1 MKKRVFS
8 LFMALALCLTMA
20 PTVSLAEETGVV
32 AEQGAQ
38 SGEGTDVYATDVS
51 GGDEGDVTVN
61 GSTADDVNAGNANVS
76 GGNAGDVN
84 ASGANVSGGNAGN
97 VNTGD
102 VNADDVNADEQDA
115 EKDAAVETAQALI
128 DALPDE
134 ASAEHA
140 DELQAQ
146 LIAIDKALAELTD
159 EQIAGLDMTRY
170 ENLCTAL
177 NGLVAVQVEEHNHPI
192 CGEKCSHTGGH
203 ENVTWTAIK
212 SAEELKSNMAAGY
225 YYLENNI
232 ELTDDTWR
240 LNNGRNIVLCLNGH
254 RITMKADKSVIG
266 VEGSGTFTLCDC
278 KGGGTITHGTKDGTT
293 TYTGTGVDVGG
304 GEFNMYGGTISG
316 NSADYSGGGVYVAYG
331 NSAFNMYGGT
341 ITQNSASSGGGG
353 VYVGNYG
360 TFNMYEGTISGN
372 TTDGSGGG
380 VDVSGGSFIMNGGN
394 ISANNAGTHGD
405 GGGVNVTYGGSFTMQ
420 GGKISGN
427 KSNCGGGVCVETY
440 EGKNNTF
447 TMQGG
452 EITDNTATATKQTG
466 GGVFVRDGNATFTV
480 SGAVRIR
487 GNHCTKN
494 SNVEDNVYLV
504 NYNSETIKIAG
515 KLNGGEGSIG
525 VTMYNKPNESEPITL
540 ATADNY
546 ELVES
551 DAKCFRSD
559 QGYAP
564 FFMDKE
570 VKMFVYEPQM
580 HPICGKTCIHD
591 GKHPDVLWIGVSKL
605 SNIDAEGNYYLVNDI
620 SSNSSNGDS
629 LSNTYDVNLCLHGH
643 THSGGLL
650 FQRKNYTLCDCTG
663 TGKIT
668 GSTTQYGGIRL
679 VLGGKLD
686 MYGGIVTGNNMGAY
700 VENGTFNMYGGEIT
714 GNTYEGV
721 DGSGDYGGAGGV
733 RVEEKGIFNMS
744 GSAKVSNNTAGFSS
758 KGNTSDSGYYGAAG
772 VYVNGGTFTMTENA
786 EVSGNTLT
794 TGNIGEGTNNYAGG
808 VYVRNNVN
816 SNVTVGGNVKIIG
829 NMKNGNSSNVCL
841 PKGQTIKVSGK
852 LNENAIGVIT
862 ETPITVVGEET
873 VIAESTDGY
882 TLTSDDK
889 NSFSSDDNIP
899 AELED
904 GKIIFRKGVHKHCI
918 CGEANC
924 SDDSH
929 GHATDVKWTAISTLS
944 EINGDGY
951 YFLTKDVEL
960 DRTWGCNNDVKL
972 CLNGKNI
979 TNIDGRDVITVASNA
994 SLTITDC
1001 SETVGKITHKENA
1014 EGGSG
1019 INVAGSLTLWNGSIT
1034 ENQDY
1039 QRGAVHVADSGTF
1052 TMNGG
1057 SITENA
1063 TDGGVKVANS
1073 SGTFTMNGGFIT
1085 KNTTNSGVYVASGT
1099 FTMNGGEIAQNTNE
1113 TYGGGV
1119 HVADSGTFTMTGG
1132 KITQNTGNR
1141 GDGVWVING
1150 STFTMNGGKITGNT
1164 NSTEYGAGGVYVSNG
1179 STFTMTGGEISGNKN
1194 TAGNG
1199 VGGVYV
1205 EYGSTFN
1212 MAGGEISRNTNTTEI
1227 GGGVYVD
1234 GTFTMTGGEIT
1245 GNTSA
1250 ENSGGG
1256 VYVNYGK
1263 FTMSNGTITG
1273 NTSAGNGGGGVYVA
1287 SQGTFTMTGGEI
1299 TGNNTSATDNSGAG
1313 GVFMNGTFTVSG
1325 AAKIIDNWKNGQK
1338 ADNGYEKG
1346 DGTASNVY
1354 LPDGY
1359 FSFIT
1364 IGEGLT
1370 SDARIGVSIGK
1381 LLETAGD
1388 KVQIASGATS
1398 EQNYYRNIFSL
1409 DSEDPYYSIIRDSE
1423 YECLYIRRH
1432 KHDWKY
1438 NASGATITAQCKLED
1453 CPVKDGNG
1461 GSITIMAP
1469 ENLIYERDVKKAT
1482 FEYKLLDEVGVKE
1495 ESIWIEYAEGGVSD
1509 NTPLGAGVVP
1519 ADAGTY
1525 TASIRLEYAD
1535 GTRSNPAVVEYT
1547 ILKAD
1552 PEERL
1557 FYFEKPENLVY
1568 TGTDKEATVVT
1579 YYYETDITKRYLDAN
1594 GAEVKPRNV
1603 GTYTVVIDVKESK
1616 NYNAIT
1622 GLMNSDWTFT
1632 IAPVTT
1638 QPSVTLSST
1647 TYSYTGKQ
1655 IIPEE
1660 VTVKVGD
1667 TVLVKDTD
1675 YTVAYGDNKNIGK
1688 GTVTVTAVENG
1699 NYSFK
1704 TVTKEFTIVQAEQN
1718 LSFTASKVNKTY
1730 GDPAFNHP
1738 ATGAG
1743 TGNDVIY
1750 ESSDKTVATV
1760 DKNGKVTIVGAGT
1773 ATITATA
1780 NETANYKKGTASYEL
1795 TVAKAT
1801 ITGAPAYTEIAT
1813 DSKTLADAG
1822 LTTGSL
1828 SPVAGKLEWIDTAGN
1843 KLSDSTPVEVNT
1855 KYTWRFTPENEN
1867 YDTLTGE
1874 IELYH
1879 VDMPVISAQPK
1890 DTSVKIGEKAVFEVT
1905 ATGEDLT
1912 YQWQIDRNDGK
1923 GFVNLDG
1930 ANSASYTS
1938 GVTDSSYN
1946 GFKYRCIIGNAAG
1959 SVATD
1964 AETLTVTEYKIIYG
1978 ADSSWTQN
1986 VDGSL
1991 VIRGDGEFADF
2002 LKVLVDGKE
2011 IAPENYTA
2019 EEGSTVITLKAE
2031 FLSTLSEG
2039 SHTFEIVWRDG
2050 SASTHFTIA
2059 RNSSGN
2065 NNGDNNTGG
2074 NNNGSNNTGNNNGG
2088 NNTGNNNG
2096 NNNTG
2101 NNNGGNNTG
2110 NSTGNNNSG
2119 DNAGSGNTVDTTVI
2133 APNTGDAS
2141 MDVLLAVLA
2150 VVSFAGLA
2158 GMLVLKK
2165 KNACK

>member
-8 LFMALALCLTMA
+8 LFMALALCLSMA
-20 PTVSLAEETGVV
+20 PTVSFAEGTEGV
-32 AEQGAQ
+32 AEQGVQ
-38 SGEGTDVYATDVS
+38 SGEGTGIYTTGVDNDINNNGIS
-51 GGDEGDVTVN
+51 GGD
-61 GSTADDVNAGNANVS
+61 ADDANVS
-76 GGNAGDVN
+76 GGDAGDVN
-84 ASGANVSGGNAGN
+84 AGDANISGG
-97 VNTGD
+97 NTGD
-102 VNADDVNADEQDA
+102 VNAGDVTADEQDA
-115 EKDAAVETAQALI
+115 EKDAAVEAAQALI

-134 ASAEHA
+134 ATVENA

-170 ENLCTAL
+170 ENLCAAL
-177 NGLVAVQVEEHNHPI
+177 NGLMAMQAEEHNHPI
-192 CGEKCSHTGGH
+192 CGKSCSHTDGH
-203 ENVTWTAIK
+203 ENVTWTPIS
-212 SAEELKSNMAAGY
+212 SADELKSNMAAGC
-225 YYLENNI
+225 YYLEDNI
-232 ELTDDTWR
+232 ELTGDTWR
-240 LNNGRNIVLCLNGH
+240 LNYGQNIVLCLNGH
-254 RITMKADKSVIG
+254 SITMKADNDVIAVTAG
-266 VEGSGTFTLCDC
+266 AFTLCDC
-278 KGGGTITHGTKDGTT
+278 KGSGTITHGTKDGTT
-293 TYTGTGVDVGG
+293 TYTGTGISVGG
-304 GEFNMYGGTISG
+304 GVFNMYGGTISG
-316 NSADYSGGGVYVAYG
+316 NSVSNEGGGVYVEYTS
-331 NSAFNMYGGT
+331 SAFNMYGGT
-341 ITQNSASSGGGG
+341 LTQNFASSGGGG
-353 VYVGNYG
+353 VYVGSRG
-360 TFNMYEGTISGN
+360 TFSIYGGTISGN

-380 VDVSGGSFIMNGGN
+380 VDVSGGGFIMNGGN
-394 ISANNAGTHGD
+394 ISTNNAGENGG

-420 GGKISGN
+420 SGKISGN
-427 KSNCGGGVCVETY
+427 KSNCGGGVCVEAY
-440 EGKNNTF
+440 DEKNNTF

-452 EITDNTATATKQTG
+452 EITDNTATAGKQTG

-504 NYNSETIKIAG
+504 NYDSETIKIADN
-515 KLNGGEGSIG
+515 LTGGEGSIG
-525 VTMYNKPNESEPITL
+525 VTMYKTPIESDPETF
-540 ATADNY
+540 ATAGDGY
-546 ELVES
+546 ELIES
-551 DAKCFRSD
+551 DAKCFSSD

-564 FFMDKE
+564 FFIDKE

-580 HPICGKTCIHD
+580 HPICGQNCIH
-591 GKHPDVLWIGVSKL
+591 GGVHPDVLWIGISKL
-605 SNIDAEGNYYLVNDI
+605 SNINADGNYYLAQDITNTGNDGI
-620 SSNSSNGDS
+620 GSNHNVS
-629 LSNTYDVNLCLHGH
+629 LCLHGH
-643 THSGGLL
+643 TYSGGIR
-650 FQRKNYTLCDCTG
+650 FSKKNYTLCDCTD

-668 GSTTQYGGIRL
+668 GSTTQYGGIGL
-679 VLGGKLD
+679 LLGGKLD

-721 DGSGDYGGAGGV
+721 DGSGNYGGVGGV
-733 RVEEKGIFNMS
+733 RVEENGIFNMS
-744 GSAKVSNNTAGFSS
+744 GSAKVNNNTARFSG
-758 KGNTSDSGYYGAAG
+758 KGDTYDSGYYGAAG

-794 TGNIGEGTNNYAGG
+794 TGNIGEGANNYAGG
-808 VYVRNNVN
+808 VYVRNNA
-816 SNVTVGGNVKIIG
+816 SSKVTVGGDVKITG
-829 NMKNGNSSNVCL
+829 NMKNSNSSNVCL

-862 ETPITVVGEET
+862 ETPITAVGEET

-904 GKIIFRKGVHKHCI
+904 GKIIFRKGVHKHYI

-924 SDDSH
+924 SDSH
-929 GHATDVKWTAISTLS
+929 GTNEKWTAISMLS
-944 EINGDGY
+944 EIKGDGY

-960 DRTWGCNNDVKL
+960 DGTWVCNDDVKL

-979 TNIDGRDVITVASNA
+979 TNIYDRDVIIVASNA

-1001 SETVGKITHKENA
+1001 SETVGKINHKDNA

-1034 ENQDY
+1034 GNQDY

-1073 SGTFTMNGGFIT
+1073 SGTFTMNGGSIT

-1119 HVADSGTFTMTGG
+1119 HVISGTFTMNGG

-1141 GDGVWVING
+1141 GVGVWVINA
-1150 STFTMNGGKITGNT
+1150 STFTMTGGEITGNT
-1164 NSTEYGAGGVYVSNG
+1164 NSTGDGAGGVYVSNG
-1179 STFTMTGGEISGNKN
+1179 STFTMTSGEISGNTN
-1194 TAGNG
+1194 IAGNG

-1205 EYGSTFN
+1205 DYVSTFN
-1212 MAGGEISRNTNTTEI
+1212 MTGGGINRNTNTAADG

-1250 ENSGGG
+1250 ENGGGG
-1256 VYVNYGK
+1256 VYVGGSGE

-1273 NTSAGNGGGGVYVA
+1273 NTSAGNGGGGVYAA
-1287 SQGTFTMTGGEI
+1287 SQGTFIMNGGNI
-1299 TGNNTSATDNSGAG
+1299 NGNNISATDNSGAG
-1313 GVFMNGTFTVSG
+1313 GVFMNGIFTVSG

-1338 ADNGYEKG
+1338 TNNGYDKG

-1354 LPDGY
+1354 LPNDY
-1359 FSFIT
+1359 RLIT

-1370 SDARIGVSIGK
+1370 NNARIGVSIGE
-1381 LLETAGD
+1381 LLETAGGE
-1388 KVQIASGATS
+1388 VQIANGATD
-1398 EQNYYRNIFSL
+1398 EQSYYRNIFSL
-1409 DSEDPYYSIIRDSE
+1409 DSEDPYYSIIRNNE
-1423 YECLYIRRH
+1423 YECLCIRRH

-1438 NASGATITAQCKLED
+1438 NASGATITAQCKSED

-1461 GSITIMAP
+1461 GSVTIVAP
-1469 ENLIYERDVKKAT
+1469 ANLIYDRNSKVAT
-1482 FEYKLLDEVGVKE
+1482 FEYKLLDEVGVKKD
-1495 ESIWIEYAEGGVSD
+1495 SIWIDYAEGSVSD

-1519 ADAGTY
+1519 VNAGTY
-1525 TASIRLEYAD
+1525 TASIRFEYAD
-1535 GTRSNPAVVEYT
+1535 GTKSTPAVVEYT

-1552 PEERL
+1552 PEAQL

-1579 YYYETDITKRYLDAN
+1579 YYYETDIIKRYLDAN
-1594 GAEVKPRNV
+1594 GAEVEPRNV
-1603 GTYTVVIDVKESK
+1603 GTYTIVIDVKESR
-1616 NYNAIT
+1616 NYNAVT
-1622 GLMNSDWTFT
+1622 GLTDPGWTFT
-1632 IAPVTT
+1632 IAPITT
-1638 QPSVTLSST
+1638 QPTVTLSDT

-1699 NYSFK
+1699 NYSF
-1704 TVTKEFTIVQAEQN
+1704 TAVTKEFTIAQAEQN

-1730 GDPAFNHP
+1730 GEPAFNHP

-1760 DKNGKVTIVGAGT
+1760 DNNGKVTIVGSGT
-1773 ATITATA
+1773 VTITATA
-1780 NETANYKKGTASYEL
+1780 HETTNYKKGTASYEL

-1801 ITGAPAYTEIAT
+1801 VTGAPVYKEIAT
-1813 DSKTLADAG
+1813 GSKTLADAG
-1822 LTTGSL
+1822 LMTGSL

-1843 KLSDSTPVEVNT
+1843 KLSDNTLVEVNT

-1879 VDMPVISAQPK
+1879 MDMPVISAQPK
-1890 DTSVKIGEKAVFEVT
+1890 DTSVKTGEKAVFEVT
-1905 ATGEDLT
+1905 ATGEELT

-1930 ANSASYTS
+1930 ANSASYMS

-1959 SVATD
+1959 SAATD
-1964 AETLTVTEYKIIYG
+1964 AATLTVTEYKIIYG

-1991 VIRGDGEFADF
+1991 VIHGDGEFVDF

-2050 SASTHFTIA
+2050 SAGTHFTVV

-2065 NNGDNNTGG
+2065 NNG
-2074 NNNGSNNTGNNNGG
+2074 
-2088 NNTGNNNG
+2088 GNNNG
-2096 NNNTG
+2096 N
-2101 NNNGGNNTG
+2101 
-2110 NSTGNNNSG
+2110 SAGNNNSG
-2119 DNAGSGNTVDTTVI
+2119 DNAGSGNTADTTVI

-2141 MDVLLAVLA
+2141 KDVLLAVLA

>member
-134 ASAEHA
+134 ATAEHA

-146 LIAIDKALAELTD
+146 LIAIDEALAELTD

-170 ENLCTAL
+170 ENLCAAL
-177 NGLVAVQVEEHNHPI
+177 NGLVAVQAEEHKHPI
-192 CGEKCSHTGGH
+192 CGGNCSHTDGH
-203 ENVTWTAIK
+203 ENVIWTPIK
-212 SAEELKSNMAAGY
+212 SADELKSNMAAGC
-225 YYLENNI
+225 YYLENDI
-232 ELTDDTWR
+232 ELTGDTWR
-240 LNNGRNIVLCLNGH
+240 LNYGRNIVLCLNGH
-254 RITMKADKSVIG
+254 RITMKADNSVIG
-266 VEGSGTFTLCDC
+266 VEGGGIFTLCDC
-278 KGGGTITHGTKDGTT
+278 KGSGTITHGTENSTT
-293 TYTGTGVDVGG
+293 TYTGTGVYVGG
-304 GEFNMYGGTISG
+304 SVFNMYGGTISG
-316 NSADYSGGGVYVAYG
+316 NSALNNGGGVCVEYTSG
-331 NSAFNMYGGT
+331 AFNMYGGT
-341 ITQNSASSGGGG
+341 ISGNSASNEGGG
-353 VYVGNYG
+353 VYVASQG
-360 TFNMYEGTISGN
+360 TFNMYDGMISGN
-372 TTDGSGGG
+372 TTKGSGGG

-394 ISANNAGTHGD
+394 ISTNNAGTYGD
-405 GGGVNVTYGGSFTMQ
+405 GGGVNVTYGGSFIMQ
-420 GGKISGN
+420 GGTISAN
-427 KSNCGGGVCVETY
+427 QSYCGGGVCVENY
-440 EGKNNTF
+440 NGKNNIF

-452 EITDNTATATKQTG
+452 EIIGNTATADKQPG
-466 GGVFVRDGNATFTV
+466 GGVFVAESNTTFTV
-480 SGAVRIR
+480 SGAVRIS
-487 GNHCTKN
+487 GNHCANN
-494 SNVEDNVYLV
+494 SKVEDNVYLV

-515 KLNGGEGSIG
+515 NLTGGQGSIG
-525 VTMYNKPNESEPITL
+525 VTMSNTPIESESKTF
-540 ATADNY
+540 ATAGDGY
-546 ELVES
+546 ELIEN

-564 FFMDKE
+564 FFMDNE

-580 HPICGKTCIHD
+580 HPICGATCIHD
-591 GKHPDVLWIGVSKL
+591 EKHPDVLWIGVSAL
-605 SNIDAEGNYYLVNDI
+605 NNINADGNYYLVNDI
-620 SSNSSNGDS
+620 SSNGDS
-629 LSNTYDVNLCLHGH
+629 LSNNVNLCLHGH
-643 THSGGLL
+643 THSGGIL
-650 FQRKNYTLCDCTG
+650 FNDKNYTLCDCQD

-668 GSTTQYGGIRL
+668 GSTTQYGGIGL
-679 VLGGKLD
+679 LLGGKLD

-714 GNTYEGV
+714 GNTYKGV
-721 DGSGDYGGAGGV
+721 DGSGDYGGVGGV
-733 RVEEKGIFNMS
+733 RVEENGIFNMS
-744 GSAKVSNNTAGFSS
+744 GSAKVNNNTAGFSG
-758 KGNTSDSGYYGAAG
+758 KGYTYDSGYYGAAG

-794 TGNIGEGTNNYAGG
+794 TGNIGEGVNNYAGG
-808 VYVRNNVN
+808 VYVRNNA
-816 SNVTVGGNVKIIG
+816 SSKVTIGGNVKITG
-829 NMKNGNSSNVCL
+829 NKKNSTNSNVCL

-904 GKIIFRKGVHKHCI
+904 GKIIFRKGMHKHYI

-924 SDDSH
+924 SDSH
-929 GHATDVKWTAISTLS
+929 GTNEKWTAISTLS
-944 EINGDGY
+944 EIDGDGY

-960 DRTWGCNNDVKL
+960 DGTWVCKNDVKL
-972 CLNGKNI
+972 CLNGKTI
-979 TNIDGRDVITVASNA
+979 TQRYEKDVISVASKA

-1001 SETVGKITHKENA
+1001 SEMVGKITHKENA
-1014 EGGSG
+1014 KGGSG
-1019 INVAGSLTLWNGSIT
+1019 INVSGSFTLWNGAIT
-1034 ENQDY
+1034 GNQAY
-1039 QRGAVHVADSGTF
+1039 QRGAVHVADSGMF

-1057 SITENA
+1057 SVTENA
-1063 TDGGVKVANS
+1063 TDGGVKVAD
-1073 SGTFTMNGGFIT
+1073 SGTFTMSGGSIT

-1099 FTMNGGEIAQNTNE
+1099 FTMSGGEITQNTNE
-1113 TYGGGV
+1113 TNGGGV
-1119 HVADSGTFTMTGG
+1119 HVSSGTFTMNGG

-1141 GDGVWVING
+1141 GDGVWVSNG

-1205 EYGSTFN
+1205 DSVSTFN
-1212 MAGGEISRNTNTTEI
+1212 MTGGEISRNTNTTENS

-1234 GTFTMTGGEIT
+1234 GTFNMTD
-1245 GNTSA
+1245 
-1250 ENSGGG
+1250 
-1256 VYVNYGK
+1256 GK
-1263 FTMSNGTITG
+1263 ITG

-1287 SQGTFTMTGGEI
+1287 SQGTFNMNGGNI

-1338 ADNGYEKG
+1338 TNNGYEKG

-1354 LPDGY
+1354 LPNDY
-1359 FSFIT
+1359 RLIT
-1364 IGEGLT
+1364 IKEGLT
-1370 SDARIGVSIGK
+1370 GDARIGVSIGK
-1381 LLETAGD
+1381 RLETAGD
-1388 KVQIASGATS
+1388 TVQIASGATD

-1423 YECLYIRRH
+1423 YKCLYIRRH

-1438 NASGATITAQCKLED
+1438 NASGATITAQCKSED
-1453 CPVKDGNG
+1453 CPVKDGDG
-1461 GSITIMAP
+1461 GSVTIVAP
-1469 ENLIYERDVKKAT
+1469 ANLIYERDVKKAT

-1495 ESIWIEYAEGGVSD
+1495 DSIWIEYAEGSVSD

-1519 ADAGTY
+1519 VDAGTY

-1535 GTRSNPAVVEYT
+1535 GTRSAPAVVEYT

-1552 PEERL
+1552 PEARL

-1622 GLMNSDWTFT
+1622 GLRNSDWTFT

-1704 TVTKEFTIVQAEQN
+1704 AVTKEFTIVQAEQN

-1843 KLSDSTPVEVNT
+1843 KLSDNTPVEVNM

-1879 VDMPVISAQPK
+1879 VEMPVISAQPK

-1991 VIRGDGEFADF
+1991 VIRGDGEFAGF

-2011 IAPENYTA
+2011 IAPDNYTA

-2065 NNGDNNTGG
+2065 NNGGNNAGGNNTGG
-2074 NNNGSNNTGNNNGG
+2074 NN
-2088 NNTGNNNG
+2088 
-2096 NNNTG
+2096 
-2101 NNNGGNNTG
+2101 
-2110 NSTGNNNSG
+2110 TGNNNSG
-2119 DNAGSGNTVDTTVI
+2119 DNAGSGNTADTTVI
-2133 APNTGDAS
+2133 APNTGDTS

>member
-1 MKKRVFS
+1 M
-8 LFMALALCLTMA
+8 
-20 PTVSLAEETGVV
+20 
-32 AEQGAQ
+32 
-38 SGEGTDVYATDVS
+38 
-51 GGDEGDVTVN
+51 
-61 GSTADDVNAGNANVS
+61 
-76 GGNAGDVN
+76 
-84 ASGANVSGGNAGN
+84 
-97 VNTGD
+97 
-102 VNADDVNADEQDA
+102 
-115 EKDAAVETAQALI
+115 
-128 DALPDE
+128 
-134 ASAEHA
+134 
-140 DELQAQ
+140 
-146 LIAIDKALAELTD
+146 
-159 EQIAGLDMTRY
+159 
-170 ENLCTAL
+170 
-177 NGLVAVQVEEHNHPI
+177 
-192 CGEKCSHTGGH
+192 
-203 ENVTWTAIK
+203 
-212 SAEELKSNMAAGY
+212 
-225 YYLENNI
+225 
-232 ELTDDTWR
+232 
-240 LNNGRNIVLCLNGH
+240 
-254 RITMKADKSVIG
+254 
-266 VEGSGTFTLCDC
+266 
-278 KGGGTITHGTKDGTT
+278 
-293 TYTGTGVDVGG
+293 
-304 GEFNMYGGTISG
+304 
-316 NSADYSGGGVYVAYG
+316 
-331 NSAFNMYGGT
+331 
-341 ITQNSASSGGGG
+341 
-353 VYVGNYG
+353 
-360 TFNMYEGTISGN
+360 
-372 TTDGSGGG
+372 
-380 VDVSGGSFIMNGGN
+380 
-394 ISANNAGTHGD
+394 
-405 GGGVNVTYGGSFTMQ
+405 
-420 GGKISGN
+420 
-427 KSNCGGGVCVETY
+427 
-440 EGKNNTF
+440 
-447 TMQGG
+447 
-452 EITDNTATATKQTG
+452 
-466 GGVFVRDGNATFTV
+466 
-480 SGAVRIR
+480 
-487 GNHCTKN
+487 
-494 SNVEDNVYLV
+494 
-504 NYNSETIKIAG
+504 
-515 KLNGGEGSIG
+515 
-525 VTMYNKPNESEPITL
+525 
-540 ATADNY
+540 
-546 ELVES
+546 
-551 DAKCFRSD
+551 
-559 QGYAP
+559 
-564 FFMDKE
+564 
-570 VKMFVYEPQM
+570 
-580 HPICGKTCIHD
+580 
-591 GKHPDVLWIGVSKL
+591 
-605 SNIDAEGNYYLVNDI
+605 
-620 SSNSSNGDS
+620 
-629 LSNTYDVNLCLHGH
+629 
-643 THSGGLL
+643 
-650 FQRKNYTLCDCTG
+650 
-663 TGKIT
+663 
-668 GSTTQYGGIRL
+668 
-679 VLGGKLD
+679 
-686 MYGGIVTGNNMGAY
+686 
-700 VENGTFNMYGGEIT
+700 
-714 GNTYEGV
+714 
-721 DGSGDYGGAGGV
+721 
-733 RVEEKGIFNMS
+733 
-744 GSAKVSNNTAGFSS
+744 
-758 KGNTSDSGYYGAAG
+758 
-772 VYVNGGTFTMTENA
+772 
-786 EVSGNTLT
+786 
-794 TGNIGEGTNNYAGG
+794 
-808 VYVRNNVN
+808 
-816 SNVTVGGNVKIIG
+816 
-829 NMKNGNSSNVCL
+829 
-841 PKGQTIKVSGK
+841 
-852 LNENAIGVIT
+852 
-862 ETPITVVGEET
+862 VGEET
-873 VIAESTDGY
+873 VIAESTVGY

-904 GKIIFRKGVHKHCI
+904 GKIIFRKGVHKHYI

-924 SDDSH
+924 SDSH
-929 GHATDVKWTAISTLS
+929 GTNEKWTAISTLS
-944 EINGDGY
+944 EIDGDGY

-960 DRTWGCNNDVKL
+960 DGTWVCKNDVKL
-972 CLNGKNI
+972 CLNGKSI
-979 TNIDGRDVITVASNA
+979 TNIYDWDVITVASNA

-1001 SETVGKITHKENA
+1001 SEMVGKITHKENA
-1014 EGGSG
+1014 IGGSG

-1034 ENQDY
+1034 GNQAY
-1039 QRGAVHVADSGTF
+1039 QRGAVQVADSGMF

-1057 SITENA
+1057 SVTENA
-1063 TDGGVKVANS
+1063 TDGGVKVAD
-1073 SGTFTMNGGFIT
+1073 SGTFTMSGGSIT

-1099 FTMNGGEIAQNTNE
+1099 FTMSGGEIDQNTNE
-1113 TYGGGV
+1113 TNGGGV
-1119 HVADSGTFTMTGG
+1119 HVISGKFTMNGG
-1132 KITQNTGNR
+1132 KITQNTGKR
-1141 GDGVWVING
+1141 GDGVWVIDG
-1150 STFTMNGGKITGNT
+1150 STFTMNGGEITGNT

-1205 EYGSTFN
+1205 DYVSTFN
-1212 MAGGEISRNTNTTEI
+1212 MTGGEISRNTNTNENG

-1234 GTFTMTGGEIT
+1234 GKFTMTDGKIT

-1250 ENSGGG
+1250 ENGGGG
-1256 VYVNYGK
+1256 VYVASQGTFN
-1263 FTMSNGTITG
+1263 MNGGNITG

-1370 SDARIGVSIGK
+1370 GDARIGVSIGK

-1388 KVQIASGATS
+1388 KVQIASGATG

-1423 YECLYIRRH
+1423 YECLYICRH

-1438 NASGATITAQCKLED
+1438 NASGATITAQCKSED

-1469 ENLIYERDVKKAT
+1469 ANLIYEGDVKKAT
-1482 FEYKLLDEVGVKE
+1482 FEYKLLDEVGVKKE
-1495 ESIWIEYAEGGVSD
+1495 RIWIEYAEGGVSD

-1519 ADAGTY
+1519 AGAGTY

-1552 PEERL
+1552 PEARL

-1579 YYYETDITKRYLDAN
+1579 YNYETDITKRYLDAN
-1594 GAEVKPRNV
+1594 GTEVKPRNV

-1622 GLMNSDWTFT
+1622 GLTNSDWTFT

-1675 YTVAYGDNKNIGK
+1675 YTIAYGDNKNIGK

-1699 NYSFK
+1699 NYSFQA
-1704 TVTKEFTIVQAEQN
+1704 VTKEFTIVQAEQN

-1938 GVTDSSYN
+1938 GVMDSSCN

-1964 AETLTVTEYKIIYG
+1964 AATLTVTEYKIIYG

-1991 VIRGDGEFADF
+1991 VIRGDGEFAGF

-2133 APNTGDAS
+2133 APNTGDTS

>member
-8 LFMALALCLTMA
+8 LFMALALCLSMA
-20 PTVSLAEETGVV
+20 PTVSFAEGTGGV

-38 SGEGTDVYATDVS
+38 SGGGTDVYTTDVDNDTNNNGVS
-51 GGDEGDVTVN
+51 GGDMGDANVT
-61 GSTADDVNAGNANVS
+61 GTTADDVNTCDAYVS
-76 GGNAGDVN
+76 G
-84 ASGANVSGGNAGN
+84 
-97 VNTGD
+97 GD

-115 EKDAAVETAQALI
+115 EKNAAVEAAQSLI

-134 ASAEHA
+134 ATAENA
-140 DELQAQ
+140 DELQTQ

-159 EQIAGLDMTRY
+159 EQIARLDMTRY
-170 ENLCTAL
+170 ENLCAAL
-177 NGLVAVQVEEHNHPI
+177 NGLVAVQAEHDHPI
-192 CGEKCSHTGGH
+192 CGTTCNH
-203 ENVTWTAIK
+203 EGEAHQLPQNETWTPIN
-212 SAEELKSNMAAGY
+212 SADQLQSNMAAGY

-232 ELTDDTWR
+232 ELTGDTWR
-240 LNNGRNIVLCLNGH
+240 LNYGQNIVLCLNGH
-254 RITMKADKSVIG
+254 SITMKADKDVIA
-266 VEGSGTFTLCDC
+266 VTLGTFTLCDC
-278 KGGGTITHGTKDGTT
+278 KGSGTITHGTKDGTT
-293 TYTGTGVDVGG
+293 TYTGTGVSVGG
-304 GEFNMYGGTISG
+304 GIFNMYGGTISG
-316 NSADYSGGGVYVAYG
+316 NSAGLSGGGVYVVYG
-331 NSAFNMYGGT
+331 SSVFNMYGGT
-341 ITQNSASSGGGG
+341 ITKNSASSGGGG
-353 VYVGNYG
+353 VSVEYG
-360 TFNMYEGTISGN
+360 TFNMYDGTISEN

-380 VDVSGGSFIMNGGN
+380 VDVSSGSFIMNGGN
-394 ISANNAGTHGD
+394 ISTNNAGTYGG

-420 GGKISGN
+420 GGKIS
-427 KSNCGGGVCVETY
+427 SNMADCGGGVCVENY
-440 EGKNNTF
+440 YGKNNTF

-466 GGVFVRDGNATFTV
+466 GGVFVREGNTTFTV
-480 SGAVRIR
+480 AGAVRIK

-494 SNVEDNVYLV
+494 PNVEDNVYLV
-504 NYNSETIKIAG
+504 NNNSETIKIAG
-515 KLNGGEGSIG
+515 KLTGGKGSIG
-525 VTMYNKPNESEPITL
+525 VTMLYTPNESEPNTL

-551 DAKCFRSD
+551 DAKCFSSD

-620 SSNSSNGDS
+620 SSNGDS

-663 TGKIT
+663 KGKIT

-679 VLGGKLD
+679 ISGGKLD
-686 MYGGIVTGNNMGAY
+686 MYGGTVTGNNMGAY
-700 VENGTFNMYGGEIT
+700 VDNGTFNMYGGEIT

-721 DGSGDYGGAGGV
+721 DGSGNYGGVGGV
-733 RVEEKGIFNMS
+733 RVDEDSIFNMS
-744 GSAKVSNNTAGFSS
+744 GSAKVSNNTARFSG
-758 KGNTSDSGYYGAAG
+758 KGDTYDSGYYGAAG

-794 TGNIGEGTNNYAGG
+794 TENIGEGANNYAGG
-808 VYVRNNVN
+808 VYVRNNT
-816 SNVTVGGNVKIIG
+816 SSKVTVGGDVKITG

-873 VIAESTDGY
+873 VIAEGTDGY

-899 AELED
+899 AELEN
-904 GKIIFRKGVHKHCI
+904 GKIIFRKGVHKHYI

-924 SDDSH
+924 SDSH
-929 GHATDVKWTAISTLS
+929 GTNEKWTAISTLS

-960 DRTWGCNNDVKL
+960 NGTWVCNDDVKL
-972 CLNGKNI
+972 CLNGKTI
-979 TNIDGRDVITVASNA
+979 TCKWAVDTIAVANNA

-1001 SETVGKITHKENA
+1001 SETVGKITHKDNV
-1014 EGGSG
+1014 GSCSG
-1019 INVAGSLTLWNGSIT
+1019 INVKGSFTLWNGSIT
-1034 ENQDY
+1034 GNQAY
-1039 QRGAVHVADSGTF
+1039 QCGAVHVADSGTF

-1057 SITENA
+1057 FITENA
-1063 TDGGVKVANS
+1063 TDGGVHVAD

-1113 TYGGGV
+1113 NYGGGV
-1119 HVADSGTFTMTGG
+1119 NVTSGTFTMTGG

-1141 GDGVWVING
+1141 EGGVHVSND
-1150 STFTMNGGKITGNT
+1150 STFNMKGGEITGNT
-1164 NSTEYGAGGVYVSNG
+1164 NSTEYGAGGVYVNYG
-1179 STFTMTGGEISGNKN
+1179 STFNMTGGEISGNTN
-1194 TAGNG
+1194 SAENG

-1205 EYGSTFN
+1205 NY
-1212 MAGGEISRNTNTTEI
+1212 A
-1227 GGGVYVD
+1227 

-1245 GNTSA
+1245 GNTNTAANGGGGAYVAGAFTMTGGEITGNKSA
-1250 ENSGGG
+1250 ENGGGG
-1256 VYVNYGK
+1256 VYVEGDGK

-1287 SQGTFTMTGGEI
+1287 SQGTFNMNSGTI

-1325 AAKIIDNWKNGQK
+1325 EVKIIDNWKNGQK
-1338 ADNGYEKG
+1338 TNNGYDKG

-1354 LPDGY
+1354 LPNDY
-1359 FSFIT
+1359 RLIT

-1370 SDARIGVSIGK
+1370 NNARIGVSIGE
-1381 LLETAGD
+1381 LLETAGGE
-1388 KVQIASGATS
+1388 VQIAKGATD
-1398 EQNYYRNIFSL
+1398 EQSYYRNIFSL
-1409 DSEDPYYSIIRDSE
+1409 DSEDPYYSIIRNNE

-1438 NASGATITAQCKLED
+1438 NARGATITAQCKSED
-1453 CPVKDGNG
+1453 CPVKDGDG

-1469 ENLIYERDVKKAT
+1469 KNLIYDRDIKKAT
-1482 FEYKLLDEVGVKE
+1482 FEYKLLDEVGVKKD
-1495 ESIWIEYAEGGVSD
+1495 SIWIDYAEGSVSD

-1519 ADAGTY
+1519 INAGTY
-1525 TASIRLEYAD
+1525 TASIRFEYAD
-1535 GTRSNPAVVEYT
+1535 GTKSTPAVVEYT

-1552 PEERL
+1552 PEAKL

-1568 TGTDKEATVVT
+1568 TGTDKEANVVT
-1579 YYYETDITKRYLDAN
+1579 YYYDTDITKKYLNAN
-1594 GAEVKPRNV
+1594 GAEVEPRNV
-1603 GTYTVVIDVKESK
+1603 GTYTVVIDVKESR
-1616 NYNAIT
+1616 NYNAVT
-1622 GLMNSDWTFT
+1622 GLTDSGWTFT

-1638 QPSVTLSST
+1638 QPTVTLSGT

-1660 VTVKVGD
+1660 VTVKVGGM
-1667 TVLVKDTD
+1667 VLVKDTD

-1688 GTVTVTAVENG
+1688 GTVTVTAVKDG
-1699 NYSFK
+1699 NYSFAA
-1704 TVTKEFTIVQAEQN
+1704 VTKEFTIVQAEQN

-1730 GDPAFNHP
+1730 GDPAFDHP
-1738 ATGAG
+1738 VTGAG
-1743 TGNDVIY
+1743 MGNDVIY

-1760 DKNGKVTIVGAGT
+1760 DNNGKVTIVGAGT
-1773 ATITATA
+1773 VTITATA
-1780 NETANYKKGTASYEL
+1780 HETTNYKKGTASYEL

-1801 ITGAPAYTEIAT
+1801 VTGAPAYTEIAT
-1813 DSKTLADAG
+1813 GSKTLADAG
-1822 LTTGSL
+1822 LMTGSL
-1828 SPVAGKLEWIDTAGN
+1828 SPVAGKLEWIDAEGN
-1843 KLSDSTPVEVNT
+1843 KLSDNTPVEVNT
-1855 KYTWRFTPENEN
+1855 KYTWRFTPADEN

-1890 DTSVKIGEKAVFEVT
+1890 DASVKIGEKAVFEVT

-1938 GVTDSSYN
+1938 GVTDSGYN
-1946 GFKYRCIIGNAAG
+1946 GFKYRCIIGNVAG
-1959 SVATD
+1959 SVMTD
-1964 AETLTVTEYKIIYG
+1964 VATLTVIEYKIIYG

-1986 VDGSL
+1986 VGGSL
-1991 VIRGDGEFADF
+1991 VIRGDGEFVDF

-2019 EEGSTVITLKAE
+2019 AEGSTVITLKAE

-2039 SHTFEIVWRDG
+2039 SHTFEIVWKNG
-2050 SASTHFTIA
+2050 SAGTHFTIA

-2065 NNGDNNTGG
+2065 NNGG
-2074 NNNGSNNTGNNNGG
+2074 NNND
-2088 NNTGNNNG
+2088 
-2096 NNNTG
+2096 
-2101 NNNGGNNTG
+2101 
-2110 NSTGNNNSG
+2110 NSAGNNNSV
-2119 DNAGSGNTVDTTVI
+2119 DNAGSGNTADTTVI

-2141 MDVLLAVLA
+2141 MDVLMVVLA
-2150 VVSFAGLA
+2150 VASFAGLA

-2165 KNACK
+2165 KNE